1 MGAMC
6 CTYVAVEYTSGTRC
20 REEWGTV
27 VLIRC
32 SKSMADSSVSVAMMS
47 S

>member
-1 MGAMC
+1 MGAMW

-32 SKSMADSSVSVAMMS
+32 SKSIVDSSVSVVMMS